1 MYLSQTLS
9 FFKLVRLTFRTH
21 LTNQY
26 VLLNKQVCFTHA
38 NVLLSYVNETRSL
51 LGNPPFFK
59 MRVNSFMAQDDSPY
73 ANVISKCML
82 WVRGLV
88 SLSGF

>member
-1 MYLSQTLS
+1 MLINYVFILGSVFNSVLPKAQ
-9 FFKLVRLTFRTH
+9 
-21 LTNQY
+21 NQIGTP
-26 VLLNKQVCFTHA
+26 VCFNHA

-82 WVRGLV
+82 WVRGLGQ
-88 SLSGF
+88 LSQF

>member
-1 MYLSQTLS
+1 MEIL
-9 FFKLVRLTFRTH
+9 F
-21 LTNQY
+21 
-26 VLLNKQVCFTHA
+26 
-38 NVLLSYVNETRSL
+38 LSYVNETRSL

-59 MRVNSFMAQDDSPY
+59 IRVNSFMAHDDSPY
-73 ANVISKCML
+73 ANVISKSML